1 MGSVEDIL
9 QAWTRLEKAV
19 ISCLA
24 TIWIQPILGPYSAVR
39 KPEKAGFG
47 VPNAAPGF
55 GSPNHGKGLEFQAL
69 SITHVKL
76 ALLTVNLAIHQA
88 MAIFEDVKKIFF
100 PSLRQAMLCPLLESS
115 PFSTAL
121 IKMERRK
128 SVLLSLDQM
137 EPWQETLSLERRQA
151 FHPHSFKATCHKN
164 RFCRPKGSS
173 HGLQSHTH
181 TVSPRIH

>member
-1 MGSVEDIL
+1 MGSLGSVEDIL

-88 MAIFEDVKKIFF
+88 MAIFEDVKSFSQLATSNALPALGIKSILDSFDQNGAQEI
-100 PSLRQAMLCPLLESS
+100 RS
-115 PFSTAL
+115 P
-121 IKMERRK
+121 
-128 SVLLSLDQM
+128 Q
-137 EPWQETLSLERRQA
+137 P
-151 FHPHSFKATCHKN
+151 
-164 RFCRPKGSS
+164 
-173 HGLQSHTH
+173 
-181 TVSPRIH
+181 